1 VRHRLSDPRPQGI
14 DDATGFKVDHDRL
27 KKQWD
32 GAMVVDPDK
41 RNPQDLIR
49 VRADTSLIPN
59 PRPEPDDVFL
69 ATNILLEDGVTP
81 LIGEDGRAI
90 MTEGQLNGEG
100 I

>member
-1 VRHRLSDPRPQGI
+1 MRRRLADPIPQGI
-14 DDATGFKVDHDRL
+14 DDATGFKVDHSRL

-59 PRPEPDDVFL
+59 PRPEPEDQFRFIH
-69 ATNILLEDGVTP
+69 ILMEDGITP
-81 LIGEDGRAI
+81 MQAEDGRWLL
-90 MTEGQLNGEG
+90 TEDSPVEVSL
-100 I
+100 

>member
-1 VRHRLSDPRPQGI
+1 MFNPKPQGI
-14 DDATGFKVDHDRL
+14 DDATGFKVDHSSL
-27 KKQWD
+27 KKQGD

-49 VRADTSLIPN
+49 VRPGTSIVPD

-81 LIGEDGRAI
+81 MIGADGSAL
-90 MTEGQLNGEG
+90 MTEGPLNGAG
-100 I
+100 L